1 MCLTNVMNIS
11 NVRNSVFDRIVIISH
26 LKMNICSIFVY
37 FLYTKPITS
46 KHGLIETFYDDD
58 DNDDDVLYDTPL
70 CKRMDVY
77 EGGFATTYHLVR
89 KSQR

>member
-1 MCLTNVMNIS
+1 MQ
-11 NVRNSVFDRIVIISH
+11 
-26 LKMNICSIFVY
+26 Y
-37 FLYTKPITS
+37 FCILPIYQTYTS

-58 DNDDDVLYDTPL
+58 DDDDDDVLYNTPL

-77 EGGFATTYHLVR
+77 EGGFAATYHLVR